1 MSTKV
6 SNRTRKQRSKD
17 EETVVQVHK
26 IAKVN
31 GIADNDKKE
40 QTDDSSESNR
50 TYLGENNAHCEHANS
65 LA

>member
-17 EETVVQVHK
+17 EETVAQVHK

-31 GIADNDKKE
+31 GIADNEKKE

-50 TYLGENNAHCEHANS
+50 TYLGEKNVETENANS
-65 LA
+65 LT